1 MNPKPTMNFRTFST
15 SDRQVSE
22 IGLGCWQ
29 LGGADWGAIDDG
41 KAFEILATAMD
52 SGITFFDTADVYGAG
67 RSEELIG
74 RFLKQNPSE
83 VFVATKLGRTPELFP
98 CEFRQLLTPLI

>member
-1 MNPKPTMNFRTFST
+1 MNFRTFST

-29 LGGADWGAIDDG
+29 LGGADWGAIDDE

-52 SGITFFDTADVYGAG
+52 SESLFSTQLMSMVLGAV
-67 RSEELIG
+67 RS
-74 RFLKQNPSE
+74 
-83 VFVATKLGRTPELFP
+83 
-98 CEFRQLLTPLI
+98 